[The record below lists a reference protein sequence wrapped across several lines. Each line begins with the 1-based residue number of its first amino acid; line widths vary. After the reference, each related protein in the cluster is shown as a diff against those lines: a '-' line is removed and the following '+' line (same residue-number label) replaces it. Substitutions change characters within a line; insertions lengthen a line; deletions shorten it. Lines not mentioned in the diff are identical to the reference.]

1 MAILYKNNE
10 SKLKEKRELLE
21 KINISIMINDLTDIE
36 FEKQKEKVKNH
47 IKLKLR
53 KIQMLNGLLC

>member
-21 KINISIMINDLTDIE
+21 KINISN
-36 FEKQKEKVKNH
+36 KK
-47 IKLKLR
+47 R
-53 KIQMLNGLLC
+53 KAKRESEEPYKI